1 MVPVINLLLGLA
13 ALVFGRQL
21 FWLFVA
27 AAGFFLGAN
36 LATQYLAPEPAWLA
50 TAVGLFAS
58 ILGALLAV
66 FAQRLALG
74 IGGFIAGGYLFVFL
88 ASYLQ
93 LGVSTESFNLLGI
106 VLFIVGGILGAALV
120 SIFFEVA
127 LILLSAVL
135 GATLTSDFAGDF
147 FRLNDTYRLILFLV
161 LIAIG
166 IALQWALWSERPG
179 QIKDR

>member
-36 LATQYLAPEPAWLA
+36 LATQYLSPEPVWLA
-50 TAVGLFAS
+50 LIIGLAAGAA
-58 ILGALLAV
+58 GALLAV
-66 FAQRLALG
+66 FAQRFALG
-74 IGGFIAGGYLFVFL
+74 LAGFIAGGYLFVFL

-93 LGVSTESFNLLGI
+93 LGVSMESFDLPSI
-106 VLFIVGGILGAALV
+106 AVFVVGGILGAALV
-120 SIFFEVA
+120 SIFFDVA

-135 GATLTSDFAGDF
+135 GATLTSDFAAGF
-147 FRLNDTYRLILFLV
+147 FSLDDAYRLILFLG
-161 LIAIG
+161 LIAVGIG
-166 IALQWALWSERPG
+166 LQWALWSERPG
-179 QIKDR
+179 QVKDR